1 MQGRLAVGCCI
12 VALTLLGFVAIPGHT
27 VLHSDTQIYVPMLE
41 HLWDP
46 STFPQDLVAT
56 KPHLSYTL
64 YDEIA
69 IALRWLTRMSFET
82 VLIAQQ
88 LLYRALQILG
98 IYLLASSFPLSRVM
112 ALLVAALSSLGVT
125 IVGPAVLT

>member
-12 VALTLLGFVAIPGHT
+12 LALTLLGFIAIPGHT
-27 VLHSDTQIYVPMLE
+27 FLHSDTQIYVPMLE

-46 STFPQDLVAT
+46 STFPNDLVAT

-69 IALRWLTRMSFET
+69 IALRWLTRTSFQD
-82 VLIAQQ
+82 VLVAQQ
-88 LLYRALQILG
+88 LLYRALQIFG
-98 IYLLASSFPLSRVM
+98 IYLLASSFPLSRAM
-112 ALLVAALSSLGVT
+112 SLLVAAISSLGAT
-125 IVGPAVLT
+125 IAGPA